1 MKNKPRAWHV
11 YGKKMCEVIRIDFE
25 EELVTLDLETDWGK
39 TGRYTF
45 SSVKI
50 MQSTGLKDKNGVEI
64 FEGDVVKVTQ
74 YFEGM
79 ALGGLIHLVGKS
91 KYNNNLM
98 LIRQSK
104 QRFLPEVSLSF
115 DQSEDY
121 EVIGSIYEDPELLE
135 MEDTPLPE
143 RANGQTYKTTTGLG
157 IHEDGRDNSRF
168 ELTEQE
174 IKDYDERFWA
184 FVASKGECQ

>member
-1 MKNKPRAWHV
+1 
-11 YGKKMCEVIRIDFE
+11 MCEVIRIDFE

-74 YFEGM
+74 YFGGM

>member
-74 YFEGM
+74 YFGGM